1 MDSDTG
7 TPPCTT
13 VGIGDMSGDVSGN
26 AMLQAR
32 TTNLVAA
39 FAHRAIF
46 IDPAPDPQK
55 SYLERRRLFDLPRS
69 SWQDYDRNQI
79 SSGGGVFSRAAKEIA
94 LSPEACA
101 ALGFTAAKAMPDD
114 VIRAI
119 LKAPVDLLFF
129 GGIGTYVRASSEG
142 DDAVGD
148 RGNDAV
154 RVSGADVRAKAVGE
168 GANLGRTQPRRI
180 AGASRGIRVNNDA

>member
-1 MDSDTG
+1 
-7 TPPCTT
+7 
-13 VGIGDMSGDVSGN
+13 
-26 AMLQAR
+26 MLM
-32 TTNLVAA
+32 
-39 FAHRAIF
+39 
-46 IDPAPDPQK
+46 DPAPDAQK
-55 SYLERRRLFDLPRS
+55 SYLERRRLFELPRS

-129 GGIGTYVRASSEG
+129 GGIGTYVPASSAR
-142 DDAVGD
+142 DH
-148 RGNDAV
+148 AV
-154 RVSGADVRAKAVGE
+154 RDP
-168 GANLGRTQPRRI
+168 RTDPLR
-180 AGASRGIRVNNDA
+180 